1 MSVSKKISPRTPQ
14 DGPEATGPYSPGPRR
29 PQKRP
34 VRKYLATGSTAVVA
48 AAFVHCVM
56 PLI

>member
-1 MSVSKKISPRTPQ
+1 MSVSKKISPRIAQ
-14 DGPEATGPYSPGPRR
+14 DGPEVIGPYSPWPRR